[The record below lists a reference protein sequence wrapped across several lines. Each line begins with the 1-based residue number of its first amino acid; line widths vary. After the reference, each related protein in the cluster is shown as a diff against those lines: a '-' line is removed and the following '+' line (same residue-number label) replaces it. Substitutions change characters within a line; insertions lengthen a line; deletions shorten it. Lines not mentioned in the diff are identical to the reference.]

1 MNITRKEKITHQ
13 KKMTKGNNPSIA
25 LNVLYIKRN
34 GYISHLHFKRQCKS
48 WKKKMFVFKDSNGKG
63 WPYPVVKKISEL
75 LRGRMSKHVGD
86 FYWLNCLHSFTT
98 ENLNFIKEYVKIKIF
113 CCCNTFWRH

>member
-48 WKKKMFVFKDSNGKG
+48 
-63 WPYPVVKKISEL
+63 
-75 LRGRMSKHVGD
+75 
-86 FYWLNCLHSFTT
+86 
-98 ENLNFIKEYVKIKIF
+98 
-113 CCCNTFWRH
+113 